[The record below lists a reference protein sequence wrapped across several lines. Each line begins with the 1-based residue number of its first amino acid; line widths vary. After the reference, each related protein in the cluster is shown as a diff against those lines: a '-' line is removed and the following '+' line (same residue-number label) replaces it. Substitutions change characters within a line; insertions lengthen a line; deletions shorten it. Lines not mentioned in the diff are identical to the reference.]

1 MGLTIRIADKKDA
14 PLIADLC
21 RKTFYDT
28 FAQHNTKE
36 NMDLYLS
43 RQLTRESMIAEV
55 ENPGNIFLLAYLD
68 GQPAGYAQLKPDS
81 IPASSAINSKEPA
94 IEGSQAPVHEHPAA
108 GASAMEIY
116 RIYAEQSAIGK
127 GVGKALMHHC
137 LEIAR
142 EKGKEWIWLGVW
154 EHNQRAIDFY
164 TKWGFEKFGEHV
176 FLLGQDIQTD
186 WEMKKKL

>member
-1 MGLTIRIADKKDA
+1 MELTIRIADKKDA
-14 PLIADLC
+14 ALIAGLS

-28 FAQHNTKE
+28 FAVHNTPE

-43 RQLTRESMIAEV
+43 QQMTVESMIAEV
-55 ENPGNIFLLAYLD
+55 EDPGNIFLLAYLD
-68 GQPAGYAQLKPDS
+68 GQPAGYAQLRA
-81 IPASSAINSKEPA
+81 ASHSAALGN
-94 IEGSQAPVHEHPAA
+94 V
-108 GASAMEIY
+108 SAMEIF

-127 GVGKALMHHC
+127 GIGKALMTRC
-137 LEIAR
+137 LEMAR

-176 FLLGQDIQTD
+176 FLLGRDVQKD